1 MDYEIKLPEGQ
12 KFKISGPEGFT
23 QEQAWS
29 ALQQQLSQAP
39 GQDPELLGFDTHPEE
54 GGAAGGIYKRAAGQ
68 LLPSAGRDISETA
81 SGLWNI
87 VSNPKAAWGALK
99 EQAQS
104 EEGIGGAIWND
115 ISRHYGSIDRAQK
128 TFETDPARFLMDL
141 VTLPAGG
148 AALVRKIG
156 MLAAKTGRHVIPE
169 VAAAAARETGGAVTP
184 PTAAAFR
191 TAGDVGEAG
200 GQAVRGFR
208 AGIRS
213 PTTPAGATTT
223 AGRAAGEAL
232 GAAGWRPRHLTAPSV
247 LGAATGALTGGVIPG
262 SIAGAAGMATSSPR
276 LMGETMLNLGRL
288 QRGAQAL
295 PRMRTGGLAAG
306 AELTRAQIQQQ
317 AQAAIKDPEF
327 KKGKSQDQLKPV
339 RKVARDPNADSR
351 TMMLARQILAGRT
364 PQMRI
369 ETGFADLPEYGG
381 PEGGIPSRQEGG
393 PVTAGRAYSVG
404 DAPGAT
410 PDTPKPEMFI
420 PDRGPSP
427 AQAAGGA
434 ATEAVGWI
442 SDAWA
447 SILKGEK
454 PPPLPSLPETGKV
467 PSTADP
473 RPIQALGEQTS
484 FLSQL
489 AGPPGAAAAKGL
501 GAAAL
506 GAAAGKGLLKG
517 AAEEGAEMAGKGIP
531 ENLQSMYALGKKV
544 GDARKSWSRSES
556 HTGNFL
562 TDWAYGH
569 LPNLSEREFT
579 IANGFNDPVAHG
591 FYEAGRQ
598 GHELPQWVRGARFG
612 DIPKEGVSWNYRENT
627 PEHGVSMV
635 SVEHPD
641 FSNYQWA
648 DMGLGPGQRISQRP
662 LSKYEGWLLPFR
674 GGDDEPLM
682 VGLRPEAQQ
691 AAPAAEGIRAY
702 HGSPYD
708 FPKFSSEKIGTG
720 EGAQAYGHGLYFAEN
735 EEVATQYRKALA
747 EQGLTP
753 SESLAANVL
762 ETKGYGRD
770 KGIKYL
776 QSQLDREKL
785 GMAPLSAQQRQEFT
799 EAIDLLKSNWETPLG
814 KTYEVNIKAEREH
827 FLDWDKP
834 LSEQS
839 EHVRKILDEI
849 WGLPSEATQKTM
861 TGSDAYRILEQTQGS
876 DFLRK
881 GGIPGIKYL
890 DQGSRA
896 EGGTSNFVVFND
908 ALIDIVRK
916 YGIAAIAAIPP
927 ALALKNEAARN
938 RQ

>member
-1 MDYEIKLPEGQ
+1 MPNMFADLIPQRPGGMFADLVP
-12 KFKISGPEGFT
+12 
-23 QEQAWS
+23 
-29 ALQQQLSQAP
+29 QAP
-39 GQDPELLGFDTHPEE
+39 APKEPTALEAGMESVGKAAKAFPGSVKQA
-54 GGAAGGIYKRAAGQ
+54 GA
-68 LLPSAGRDISETA
+68 D
-81 SGLWNI
+81 LWNLVAHGDQVI
-87 VSNPKAAWGALK
+87 AHMREVGFSGVA
-99 EQAQS
+99 S
-104 EEGIGGAIWND
+104 EFKDD
-115 ISRHYGSIDRAQK
+115 ILEHYGSLEKAK
-128 TFETDPARFLMDL
+128 HTFETDPFRFLTD
-141 VTLPAGG
+141 VSLPLTAGGG
-148 AALVRKIG
+148 AALKTASMGSKLLRKVTERVAP
-156 MLAAKTGRHVIPE
+156 LTTGAPRS
-169 VAAAAARETGGAVTP
+169 
-184 PTAAAFR
+184 AFQ
-191 TAGDVGEAG
+191 TAGEVGVAGGPRAGLYEAG
-200 GQAVRGFR
+200 QAGRLPPGTR
-208 AGIRS
+208 AGALAS
-213 PTTPAGATTT
+213 PEFKAGEQLSSWRPASSGDPMKDMIKLATKGTLGGVGAGALH
-223 AGRAAGEAL
+223 AAGIPWWL
-232 GAAGWRPRHLTAPSV
+232 TGAAE
-247 LGAATGALTGGVIPG
+247 
-262 SIAGAAGMATSSPR
+262 MASTSPR
-276 LMGETMLNLGRL
+276 LMGGMTRGLGAAERRL
-288 QRGAQAL
+288 GEGA
-295 PRMRTGGLAAG
+295 RTLGGAAAG
-306 AELTRAQIQQQ
+306 AAIQQPRELIQQQ
-317 AQAAIKDPEF
+317 AQAALKDKDF
-327 KKGKSQDQLKPV
+327 KKDRKPDELKAV

-410 PDTPKPEMFI
+410 PDTPKPETFI

-434 ATEAVGWI
+434 ATEAVGWV

-702 HGSPYD
+702 HGSPHE
-708 FPKFSSEKIGTG
+708 FERFSTEHIGTG